1 MFTDGRSDEDEKGP
15 GGAEGEEVSVAFEE
29 DEVDAS
35 LSSRA
40 LSSSAAPG
48 VFPCPRFPRLRLPR
62 SRLHGSCASLLLPR
76 HAVDA
81 PPPLLLAPVALD
93 PPRPPAPARE
103 GTLRGCMA
111 RPMAFP
117 LLARSAVLSCH
128 SLSLSLS
135 SLLDQIKGRVASVFH
150 LEKGTFFA
158 NKIFSSSSSRLKIG
172 GTESFPEFSRR
183 ALLSA
188 EAPSA
193 SSLQTNASLCD

>member
-1 MFTDGRSDEDEKGP
+1 MFTDGRSDDDEKGS

-81 PPPLLLAPVALD
+81 PPPLLLAPVAPVALD

-117 LLARSAVLSCH
+117 LLARSAVFH
-128 SLSLSLS
+128 SLSLSRHCS
-135 SLLDQIKGRVASVFH
+135 IKSKAVWQAFFLV
-150 LEKGTFFA
+150 EKGTFF
-158 NKIFSSSSSRLKIG
+158 F
-172 GTESFPEFSRR
+172 FQQDFFH
-183 ALLSA
+183 LLHR
-188 EAPSA
+188 
-193 SSLQTNASLCD
+193 D

>member
-1 MFTDGRSDEDEKGP
+1 MFTDGRSDDDEKGS

-48 VFPCPRFPRLRLPR
+48 VFPCPRFPRLRLPK

-81 PPPLLLAPVALD
+81 PPPLLLAPVAPVALD

-117 LLARSAVLSCH
+117 LLARSAVFH
-128 SLSLSLS
+128 SLSLSRHCS
-135 SLLDQIKGRVASVFH
+135 IKSKAVWQA
-150 LEKGTFFA
+150 FF
-158 NKIFSSSSSRLKIG
+158 
-172 GTESFPEFSRR
+172 T
-183 ALLSA
+183 
-188 EAPSA
+188 
-193 SSLQTNASLCD
+193 C